1 MTAPLRQVSMAVAVA
16 AVMIVACV
24 ACGRSDAGIPRR
36 LAYPRPVLLDT
47 AMRSVAGLPVHFEV
61 NAAATDTCPQSDWL
75 DVVYSTY
82 GTTLHVT
89 FSRTDAAH
97 IAEVKSNRME
107 RMMLN
112 NGDLPA
118 HNTEWRN
125 AAGWDVLVAVTLGSS
140 TPVQFFAT
148 DDSAMV
154 VSGAA
159 FFGKATPIDSVKP
172 YVDAVRDDI
181 VRSMNVLSWN

>member
-1 MTAPLRQVSMAVAVA
+1 
-16 AVMIVACV
+16 
-24 ACGRSDAGIPRR
+24 
-36 LAYPRPVLLDT
+36 
-47 AMRSVAGLPVHFEV
+47 
-61 NAAATDTCPQSDWL
+61 
-75 DVVYSTY
+75 
-82 GTTLHVT
+82 
-89 FSRTDAAH
+89 
-97 IAEVKSNRME
+97 
-107 RMMLN
+107 MLN

-125 AAGWDVLVAVTLGSS
+125 AAGWDVLVAVTPGSS

-159 FFGKATPIDSVKP
+159 FFGKATPIDSVQP

-181 VRSMNVLSWN
+181 VRSMNALSWN

>member
-1 MTAPLRQVSMAVAVA
+1 
-16 AVMIVACV
+16 
-24 ACGRSDAGIPRR
+24 
-36 LAYPRPVLLDT
+36 
-47 AMRSVAGLPVHFEV
+47 
-61 NAAATDTCPQSDWL
+61 
-75 DVVYSTY
+75 
-82 GTTLHVT
+82 
-89 FSRTDAAH
+89 
-97 IAEVKSNRME
+97 
-107 RMMLN
+107 MLN

-125 AAGWDVLVAVTLGSS
+125 AAGWDVLVAVTSGSS

-159 FFGKATPIDSVKP
+159 FFGKTAPIDSVQP

-181 VRSMNVLSWN
+181 IRSMKVLSWN